1 MTARFP
7 LLVVSLLPLI
17 FVGVPAPTAFTKP
30 EARLTAIVANQRCL
44 TGDDVYVTYSASLD
58 PPGEGILYR
67 WDFNNDGLFD
77 TDPNP
82 DPTAHTGYPKDVLIT
97 ARVQASNGRQTMQAT
112 VRFRTMHCD

>member
-1 MTARFP
+1 MSARSFWLAASLVP
-7 LLVVSLLPLI
+7 LLAA
-17 FVGVPAPTAFTKP
+17 GTPAPQGIPKA

-44 TGDDVYVTYSASLD
+44 TGDDVYVTYTASLD
-58 PPGEGILYR
+58 PPQEGTLYR

-82 DPTAHTGYPKDVLIT
+82 EPTAHTGYPQNVFIT

-112 VRFRTMHCD
+112 VRFRTMRCD